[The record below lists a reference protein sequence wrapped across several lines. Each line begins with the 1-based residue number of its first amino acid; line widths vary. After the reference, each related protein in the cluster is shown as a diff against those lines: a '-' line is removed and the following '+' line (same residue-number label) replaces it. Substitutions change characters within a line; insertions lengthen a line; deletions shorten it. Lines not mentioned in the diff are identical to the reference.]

1 MPGEVLAKFFEVPL
15 PCEAL
20 QEFLGRHRNSL
31 IAMMRELGVKRQAID
46 ERPVGQSGGIVGP
59 RLHCDVQLFFCTST
73 RLKALLKDCQSF
85 AATAY
90 VSVLGRDKSV
100 NSASAVSPARFKFD
114 GTGRFRIYFTAR
126 TGLRNNARANS
137 RSCQPSAL
145 NVRCL
150 SLPCRSVLASVNATR
165 SVDAR
170 PIDIADNASAPRLP
184 MASLPERRDAACGE
198 TGLPG
203 QPVRG
208 LRCVGNKR
216 AEMLPQ
222 VHGKF
227 RDIKLIA
234 RHDKAN
240 PLADQ
245 ARAVVRGHRRGRE
258 NDNRVGGRTNQRY
271 VFGDFGRC
279 CRIFTRS
286 RITSVS
292 DNTRL
297 EKAIGALDKCGQALR
312 SLERP
317 DVDTIMQRLAEIAL
331 RSATNISSIRRPFLT
346 TECTLTLLL
355 LSCKIGV
362 SILLNF
368 RFWCGL
374 TPPGV
379 VTASSGGPSK

>member
-1 MPGEVLAKFFEVPL
+1 MGAASSIKQQVACRPADDRILIFMPGEVLAKFFEVPL

-59 RLHCDVQLFFCTST
+59 RLHCDVRLGFSCTST

-150 SLPCRSVLASVNATR
+150 SLPCRSVLASVVAAGVASN
-165 SVDAR
+165 AR
-170 PIDIADNASAPRLP
+170 PIDIGGANASAPRLP

-208 LRCVGNKR
+208 LRCVGNK
-216 AEMLPQ
+216 
-222 VHGKF
+222 
-227 RDIKLIA
+227 
-234 RHDKAN
+234 N
-240 PLADQ
+240 
-245 ARAVVRGHRRGRE
+245 VRKCSRR
-258 NDNRVGGRTNQRY
+258 
-271 VFGDFGRC
+271 
-279 CRIFTRS
+279 S
-286 RITSVS
+286 
-292 DNTRL
+292 
-297 EKAIGALDKCGQALR
+297 
-312 SLERP
+312 
-317 DVDTIMQRLAEIAL
+317 M
-331 RSATNISSIRRPFLT
+331 
-346 TECTLTLLL
+346 
-355 LSCKIGV
+355 
-362 SILLNF
+362 
-368 RFWCGL
+368 
-374 TPPGV
+374 
-379 VTASSGGPSK
+379 ASSGI